1 MKLTLR
7 FPSGLYFWLMIV
19 FQYLPVALL
28 VVFSFNDSA
37 TLTFPLQGF
46 TLDWYVEM
54 ARTAPL
60 LESVRNSLMLAV
72 VSSLL
77 ATVLGAMG
85 AIAVT
90 RFDFRGKRLLIGLT
104 ALPLIIP
111 YIVIGVAL
119 LMVLRALDL
128 DLSLWTALLAH
139 VVVSLPVTTLVIS
152 TRVMGFPESIINA
165 AYDLGAGFWTMLRR
179 VLLPMSAPALVSAA
193 LIAFT
198 ISFNEFF
205 VTNFLIG
212 SDPTLPI
219 YIFSQLRNTAR
230 LPVTIT
236 VTALIMVTSVALL
249 LIAAALSQFGRK
261 S

>member
-1 MKLTLR
+1 MRLSPTR
-7 FPSGLYFWLMIV
+7 LYFVVMIV
-19 FQYLPVALL
+19 FQYLPIAML
-28 VVFSFNDSA
+28 VVFSFNDNA

-46 TLDWYVEM
+46 TLRWYQEM
-54 ARTAPL
+54 LNASQL
-60 LESVRNSLMLAV
+60 LESIGNSLTLAFA
-72 VSSLL
+72 SSLL
-77 ATVLGAMG
+77 ATALGALL
-85 AIAVT
+85 AVAVT
-90 RFDFRGKRLLIGLT
+90 RFQFRGKGLLLALT

-119 LMVLRALDL
+119 LMLMRALDIN
-128 DLSLWTALLAH
+128 LSLWTVLLAH

-152 TRVMGFPESIINA
+152 TRLLGFPQSVVDA
-165 AYDLGAGFWTMLRR
+165 ALDLGANFWQMLWR
-179 VLLPMSAPALVSAA
+179 VVLPMSLPALVSAF

-212 SDPTLPI
+212 SDPTLPV

-236 VTALIMVTSVALL
+236 VTAVIMMASVAVLL
-249 LIAAALSQFGRK
+249 VAASQTQYGRK